1 MRCCW
6 AGATRR
12 CAPVLQK
19 VGRAAGQ
26 REPYAVQLRGAR
38 ICALGLPRSA
48 CTLPTSCAC
57 SNLPLAVDFG
67 SDSSIKL
74 LLTELTGAGFDPSER
89 CCVVAEGLLPF
100 LSQVG
105 GWAHRLACKTNVDSC
120 ARAGTSAGCWDAT
133 YFLLQAIVHCSL
145 HVAEAGGLPVCPELT
160 RPPQTSYLVPAAQ
173 EQTSGVLADLCALA
187 APGSR
192 LLFDFLHAG
201 KCGTYRRAV
210 GVAAVLVAVACTCDG
225 RAVQPSRPLTSASH

>member
-1 MRCCW
+1 MSPVDCWPPSRPAPPAPFPQFYEVDSRPALQRKKQLLDEVLLGWRHAALRPRFAEGGSCC
-6 AGATRR
+6 R
-12 CAPVLQK
+12 
-19 VGRAAGQ
+19 Q

-38 ICALGLPRSA
+38 ICALGLPRST

-67 SDSSIKL
+67 SDSSLKL

-133 YFLLQAIVHCSL
+133 LI
-145 HVAEAGGLPVCPELT
+145 
-160 RPPQTSYLVPAAQ
+160 AA
-173 EQTSGVLADLCALA
+173 SHCALLSA
-187 APGSR
+187 RCRSR
-192 LLFDFLHAG
+192 
-201 KCGTYRRAV
+201 R
-210 GVAAVLVAVACTCDG
+210 
-225 RAVQPSRPLTSASH
+225 STSVP